1 MITKLYLRNF
11 KCFEEQELP
20 LAPLTLLTGINGM
33 GKSSVIQALLL
44 LRQTWEKNE
53 HIHFLSLNDI
63 YVDLGTAKDVMYQY
77 YQTNEIVIEIDYE
90 QELDY
95 IDEEFVK
102 LASEL
107 FNKDGGHWEMR
118 GNTLFPTQEFIKET
132 KTTQNSFF
140 ASLFSPNFHYL
151 NAERTGPRTSYSF
164 VKNHKNPLGK
174 FGEHTAQYL
183 AQHFDDNIF
192 LEKLKHP
199 KESDSRLFMQINAWL
214 SDIRPGTTVQARMF
228 ESLDL
233 ASLEFK
239 LDKGPNA
246 FRPTNVGFGLSYTL
260 PILVALL
267 TAQKGTFIILEN
279 PEAHL
284 HPAGQAA
291 IGKLLALAASQGV
304 QIIVETHS
312 DHLLNGVR
320 VATKH
325 FEVVQPE
332 HTQILYFTGEHVGN
346 RFQHYILT
354 PKLDK
359 NGKLDFWPEGFFD
372 EYSKQLSQ
380 L

>member
-1 MITKLYLRNF
+1 MITNLHLRNF
-11 KCFEEQELP
+11 KCFEEQDFP
-20 LAPLTLLTGINGM
+20 FAPLTLLTGLNGM

-44 LRQTWEKNE
+44 LRQSYKNTPFFKE
-53 HIHFLSLNDI
+53 LILNGKYI
-63 YVDLGTAKDVMYQY
+63 NLGTTKDIIYQY
-77 YQTNEIVIEIDYE
+77 FTSKEMEISIDMEDENGKRPYRQTWVEENNKFTPNPRGHTYTFLKEIF
-90 QELDY
+90 QK
-95 IDEEFVK
+95 EFQY
-102 LASEL
+102 
-107 FNKDGGHWEMR
+107 F
-118 GNTLFPTQEFIKET
+118 
-132 KTTQNSFF
+132 
-140 ASLFSPNFHYL
+140 
-151 NAERTGPRTSYSF
+151 NAERIGPREFYSF
-164 VKNHKNPLGK
+164 SRDSDNPLGK
-174 FGEHTAQYL
+174 YGEHAAQYL
-183 AQHFDDNIF
+183 AQHFDDNIH
-192 LEKLKHP
+192 LANLKHP
-199 KESDSRLFMQINAWL
+199 KEQDSRLFMQINAWL
-214 SDIRPGTTVQARMF
+214 SDIRPGTTVQAREF

-267 TAQKGTFIILEN
+267 TAQEGTFIILEN

-304 QIIVETHS
+304 QIVVETHS

-320 VATKH
+320 VATKQ
-325 FEVVQPE
+325 FDVVQPE
-332 HTQILYFTGEHVGN
+332 HTQILYFTGEHIDN

-372 EYSKQLSQ
+372 EYTKQLSQ